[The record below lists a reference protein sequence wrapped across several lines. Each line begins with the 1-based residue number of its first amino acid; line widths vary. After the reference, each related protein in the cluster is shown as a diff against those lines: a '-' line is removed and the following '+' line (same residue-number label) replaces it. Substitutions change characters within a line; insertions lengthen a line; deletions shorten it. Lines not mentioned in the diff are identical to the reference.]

1 MATTGI
7 AAPQTAQV
15 SNGAYYDPAKLA
27 AAMQGQGAG
36 ADGRTVL
43 GNDAWMQILNSIN
56 GVTLSQAADPGHL
69 VSGGDSQDPF
79 MSQATQAIYKDAQ
92 GRSYRQVGTDPASGQ
107 PLIQYTDN
115 SGGGWQNP
123 TGNSGDRVQPTYKLD
138 AQGNATPVSS
148 GAEYKPSTWVSSG
161 RDAAKI
167 LGTVLAA
174 GGAGAALG
182 GTGGFG
188 TGAATTGGSSLPTFA
203 GNAAGTSLGGA
214 GGGGGIAGNVG
225 AQVAAAQGA
234 GAAGAAGGGM
244 SSADLAA
251 LYGGSGYG
259 ATGGELAAG
268 ATGGGGLLGS
278 GVSAGQAA
286 SGVGTAGSLAGAGG
300 GDVANTGSDA
310 HLYQNQAGGTGVQ
323 DLANMGGAG
332 TGTMSTWNGGSG
344 SYGDLLTQLMKGG
357 VGQGLAGLGAAG
369 VGALLNKGGDLN
381 VPNYTAAAQSQAASG
396 RTDQSNPW
404 GSLTYS
410 QNGVDAQGNPIY
422 KQNVSLNP
430 ADQANL
436 DQARAGQSS
445 ALTGLNN
452 SINGYAD
459 AVKGLPGLYGDAGS
473 QSALTQQAIDSMYH
487 QQSALLDPQYQQ
499 QQAALSSQLAN
510 QGVVQGSQAY
520 NQAMDSFARQ
530 RDYAYGNARDSSIS
544 QGNALAN
551 QLFNQNLQ
559 AHTTGMNDLSTQQ
572 NQFLTDANG
581 LGNTVKQ
588 PTFATP
594 PATTNYL
601 GAAALQGQGN
611 LNQYNAKI
619 GNTNSLNN
627 GLFGLAG
634 SVLSN
639 PTWTNAIGNLFST
652 GGGG

>member
-27 AAMQGQGAG
+27 AAMQAQGAG

-56 GVTLSQAADPGHL
+56 GLTLSQAADPGHL

-79 MSQATQAIYKDAQ
+79 MSDPTQAIYKDAQ
-92 GRSYRQVGTDPASGQ
+92 GRSYKQVGTDPTSGQ

-138 AQGNATPVSS
+138 AQGNASPVSS
-148 GAEYKPSTWVSSG
+148 GAAYQPSTWVSSG

-174 GGAGAALG
+174 GAGGAALG

-188 TGAATTGGSSLPTFA
+188 TGAATATDAALPTFA
-203 GNAAGTSLGGA
+203 GNAAGTSLGTGSS
-214 GGGGGIAGNVG
+214 IASNVG
-225 AQVAAAQGA
+225 AQVGAAQAAGTA
-234 GAAGAAGGGM
+234 GAAPAA
-244 SSADLAA
+244 
-251 LYGGSGYG
+251 
-259 ATGGELAAG
+259 T
-268 ATGGGGLLGS
+268 GGLLGT
-278 GVSAGQAA
+278 GITAGQAA
-286 SGVGTAGSLAGAGG
+286 SGVGAASSLAGAV
-300 GDVANTGSDA
+300 GDGTDAANTGSDA
-310 HLYQNQAGGTGVQ
+310 HFYQPQAGGTGVQ
-323 DLANMGGAG
+323 DLANMGGAD
-332 TGTMSTWNGGSG
+332 TGTMSTWNGGTG
-344 SYGDLLTQLMKGG
+344 SYGNLLTQLMQNG
-357 VGQGLAGLGAAG
+357 VGKGLAGLGAAG
-369 VGALLNKGGDLN
+369 VGALMNQGADLN
-381 VPNYTAAAQSQAASG
+381 TPNYAAAATAQGQSA

-436 DQARAGQSS
+436 DQARQGQSS

-452 SINGYAD
+452 SISGYAD

-499 QQAALSSQLAN
+499 QQAALTSQLAN

-544 QGNALAN
+544 QGNTLAN

-572 NQFLTDANG
+572 NQFLSDANN

-588 PTFATP
+588 PTFATA
-594 PATTNYL
+594 PAATNYL